1 MPKELLIVLIC
12 LGSLLALWL
21 LSLIAVS
28 CVLLFCHKKIKRNKM
43 GINIILAQKY
53 DVSGVLAKELASL
66 DVELPEQI
74 VEEFNLKNKPNFDS
88 FSTFE
93 RKSVGKQIAEI
104 VSTLL
109 EIVERLNFD
118 NKRISTINKS
128 IEDIEK
134 RHRHVNISQN
144 NLIMAYN
151 YWVKFKP
158 YRPISKLFKI
168 KPIQPIE

>member
-1 MPKELLIVLIC
+1 MPEELLIVLIC
-12 LGSLLALWL
+12 VGSIIGLWI

-28 CVLLFCHKKIKRNKM
+28 IVLLYCHNKIKRNKM

-53 DVSGVLAKELASL
+53 DVSGLLAKELVSL
-66 DVELPEQI
+66 DVELPEEI
-74 VEEFNLKNKPNFDS
+74 VDEFNLKNKPNFDS

-93 RKSVGKQIAEI
+93 RKSVGKRIEEI

-118 NKRISTINKS
+118 NKRILTIKKS

-134 RHRHVNISQN
+134 RHRHVIISQN

-158 YRPISKLFKI
+158 YRLVSKLFKI